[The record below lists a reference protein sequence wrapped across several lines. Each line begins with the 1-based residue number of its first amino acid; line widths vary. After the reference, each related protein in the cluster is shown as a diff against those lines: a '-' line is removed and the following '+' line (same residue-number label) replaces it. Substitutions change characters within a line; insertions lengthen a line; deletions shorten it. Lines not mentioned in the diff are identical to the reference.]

1 VILKSNEMFFLSIIT
16 EQVLQMQTINTRFI
30 NNIIMKILIG
40 MIVIT
45 VVIGNQEKN
54 SILSE
59 KEL

>member
-1 VILKSNEMFFLSIIT
+1 MFFLNTIT